1 MCFPAPVFFCSN
13 EMKTLKGKSSAR
25 WSSTLCVCGGVP
37 HDFLLA
43 FFFEQKQEPV
53 GGLYPRN
60 KKSANNSTKEIDAR
74 QIIPSLRLKLCKR
87 IEIQVIVN
95 SIAIKVM

>member
-1 MCFPAPVFFCSN
+1 MCFPAPVFFCS
-13 EMKTLKGKSSAR
+13 KGKQTLKGKSSAR

-43 FFFEQKQEPV
+43 FFFEQKQAPV

-60 KKSANNSTKEIDAR
+60 KKSANNSTKETKKRRCVPQGA
-74 QIIPSLRLKLCKR
+74 IPQACPRTSDGGTLSAFF
-87 IEIQVIVN
+87 V
-95 SIAIKVM
+95 

>member
-53 GGLYPRN
+53 GGGFILEIRRVLTIVLKRSTPD
-60 KKSANNSTKEIDAR
+60 KSFQAYVSNCAKELKYK
-74 QIIPSLRLKLCKR
+74 SL
-87 IEIQVIVN
+87 
-95 SIAIKVM
+95 